1 MKISHLE
8 VFNTSAKRGGMDRV
22 RVLRDGQVIGEVYMR
37 RRNPLA
43 YLRGHRDS
51 TPALALCEQLRGAG
65 VDVPTIER
73 ILARPA
79 KPGIGQRLV
88 AAAMA
93 WRACDPLS
101 AAWFGVRTC

>member
-8 VFNTSAKRGGMDRV
+8 VYNTSAKHGGLDRV
-22 RVLRDGQVIGEVYMR
+22 RVLRAGQVIAQVELR
-37 RRNPLA
+37 RRNPLG

-65 VDVPTIER
+65 VDLSTIER

-79 KPGIGQRLV
+79 KPSIGQRLV

-93 WRACDPLS
+93 CRARDPLS
-101 AAWFGVRTC
+101 AAWFGEQPC